1 MFWAKSPLLV
11 PVMAMLVIVSAELPE
26 FVSVTAWAALVVLT
40 TWFPNE
46 SEAGERLTGELVP
59 VPVTLAVCGL
69 SLALSVTVRVA
80 LRVPVAV
87 GLNVRLIVQLD
98 PAATLEPQLLVCAKS
113 PLLVPVMAMLVIDSA
128 ALPEFDRFT
137 A

>member
-1 MFWAKSPLLV
+1 M
-11 PVMAMLVIVSAELPE
+11 SAELPE

-69 SLALSVTVRVA
+69 SLALSVTVRVTVLA
-80 LRVPVAV
+80 PTLPQSKVVLSRLRLAMAQASLLPLSIWSGV
-87 GLNVRLIVQLD
+87 IVHW
-98 PAATLEPQLLVCAKS
+98 
-113 PLLVPVMAMLVIDSA
+113 PLASN
-128 ALPEFDRFT
+128 
-137 A
+137 